1 MSHTTYRTHTLG
13 EVSPELVGKKITVC
27 GWVRRHRD
35 LGHLVFLDLW
45 DRYGQLQLS
54 FPSDSKLIEQAKK
67 LKFES
72 TLVAT
77 GTLQKKERPNPNIK
91 NGDLELIV
99 DELRVLAPAKP
110 LPFELG
116 SAGDDVSDEVRL
128 ERRYLDLRRGPLIDN
143 LALRH
148 QVSLQTRNFLNDHSF
163 LEIQT
168 PILGKSSPEGA
179 RDYLVPSRIYPG
191 SFYAL
196 PQSPQIFK
204 QLLMVGG
211 CDRYFQIAPCFRD
224 EDLRADRQPEFS
236 QIDIEVSF
244 MDRDVFF
251 DLIENLVVRIFKE
264 VKGKDL
270 NAPFERI
277 TYAQAME
284 RFGTDKPDMRFE
296 MELISLDELLGAS
309 CTIFEKAVQA
319 GGIIKGLVA
328 PGGAKLSRKDLGH
341 YETLAKE
348 LGLGGLAWVKR
359 EQEDLSSP
367 LLKFFDEAVC
377 EELKKLLSEGDLLFI
392 AAGPKKAALAT
403 LDHVRRAYAKKEG
416 LVPEN
421 TFRIAW
427 VVDFPMFEWDPV
439 EERYF
444 AMHHPFTAPLE
455 SDIDESPE
463 CMRSS
468 GYDLVI
474 NGYEVAGG
482 SVRIHSSEMQEKV
495 FHLLGISDAEAKDKF
510 GYLIEALSLGAPP
523 HLGIAFGL
531 ERLVMLLAG
540 TDNIRDV
547 IAFPKTTKAADLM
560 MRSPSNVSDTQL
572 SELGLSVKPTK

>member
-1 MSHTTYRTHTLG
+1 MTYRSHTLG
-13 EVSPELVGKKITVC
+13 EINLDYVGKKLTVC
-27 GWVRRHRD
+27 GWIRHHRD
-35 LGHLVFLDLW
+35 LGHLVFVDLW

-54 FPSDSKLIEQAKK
+54 FPPGSEQMEQAKK

-72 TLVAT
+72 TIVAT
-77 GTLQKKERPNPNIK
+77 GTLKKKERPNPNVK

-99 DELRVLAPAKP
+99 DELCVLAISKP

-116 SAGDDVSDEVRL
+116 TAGDDVSDEVRL
-128 ERRYLDLRRGPLIDN
+128 ERRYLDLRRGPLINN

-148 QVSLQTRNFLNDHSF
+148 QVSLETRNFLNDHSF

-179 RDYLVPSRIYPG
+179 RDYLVPSRVYPG

-204 QLLMVGG
+204 QLLMIGG

-244 MDRDVFF
+244 MNRGTFF
-251 DLIENLVVRIFKE
+251 SLIEDLVVRIFKKIQGVE
-264 VKGKDL
+264 LK
-270 NAPFERI
+270 APFEKM
-277 TYAQAME
+277 TYADAMD
-284 RFGTDKPDMRFE
+284 RFGTDKPDLRFE
-296 MELISLDELLGAS
+296 MELISLNELLGSS
-309 CTIFEKAVQA
+309 CAIFEKAVQA
-319 GGIIKGLVA
+319 KGIIKGLIA
-328 PGGAKLSRKDLGH
+328 PKGAKLSRKDLSQ

-359 EQEDLSSP
+359 DQEGLSSP
-367 LLKFFDEAVC
+367 LLKFFNQDVC
-377 EELKKLLSEGDLLFI
+377 EELSKLLGIGDLLFI
-392 AAGPKKAALAT
+392 AAGPKKASLAT

-416 LVPEN
+416 LIPN
-421 TFRIAW
+421 DTFRVAW
-427 VVDFPMFEWDPV
+427 IIDFPMFEWDSV

-455 SDIDESPE
+455 SDVDEPPE

-482 SVRIHSSEMQEKV
+482 SVRIYNSKMQEKI
-495 FHLLGISDAEAKDKF
+495 FHILGISDEEAQDKF

-560 MRSPSNVSDTQL
+560 MRSPSSVSANQL
-572 SELGLSVKPTK
+572 SELRLNISAEK